1 MSDSILEKATSALS
15 EAAKTDVFKDAV
27 DNAVSRGIEGGKS
40 LLHNLEEKKEH
51 EKWNHLR
58 LTTFGFSFEDVY
70 QQNLL
75 LLHLPLLASPLI
87 LLAFLQNALDRKL
100 SCCIPDLFETWPN
113 QYYNDCALFDSV
125 TSEYYL
131 AFFIPSIPKHEN
143 LWTTTTNRAL
153 SSS

>member
-1 MSDSILEKATSALS
+1 MKAMFGFSC
-15 EAAKTDVFKDAV
+15 AV
-27 DNAVSRGIEGGKS
+27 
-40 LLHNLEEKKEH
+40 EH

-70 QQNLL
+70 QQNLYA
-75 LLHLPLLASPLI
+75 ASPLI
-87 LLAFLQNALDRKL
+87 LLAFLQNASGRKP

-131 AFFIPSIPKHEN
+131 AFFIPSIPKHE
-143 LWTTTTNRAL
+143 T
-153 SSS
+153 